1 MAGVC
6 TKKFGFLKEGSSQV
20 TMHRIQCKLAAMLK
34 FNFLIQ
40 NTDRRLRCALAACA
54 ILLMNHAVSA
64 QGMPRDSSF
73 SAWKVN
79 AIELQGRQW
88 NVSYESAWKESL
100 TTQWSFGLLAQ
111 DVAMSTEA
119 LAFYFDEWGNWGS
132 IPSEMTTEHRS
143 IYWSLNVRDYK
154 RKAAGGAIYTAATFR
169 HRYTAVELLETFE
182 LPVEAILPLYGVF
195 SDDPLNHTMRMHEIG
210 LGVELG
216 AQWTL
221 KNGLLLEAFVN
232 PFVRILARSL
242 ESTSLEGSEVDEL
255 HDARQKLHWR
265 YSSPVVLEHAYAA
278 KTGPW
283 LRFGLVLGFNF
294 NQNN

>member
-1 MAGVC
+1 
-6 TKKFGFLKEGSSQV
+6 
-20 TMHRIQCKLAAMLK
+20 MHRIQCKLSAMLK

-40 NTDRRLRCALAACA
+40 NTDRTSRCALAACA
-54 ILLMNHAVSA
+54 VLLMNHAISA

-79 AIELQGRQW
+79 AIELQVRQW

-100 TTQWSFGLLAQ
+100 TTQWSAGLLAQ
-111 DVAMSTEA
+111 DVTMSTEA

-132 IPSEMTTEHRS
+132 IPSQMATEHRS
-143 IYWSLNVRDYK
+143 VYWSLDVRDYK
-154 RKAAGGAIYTAATFR
+154 REAAGGAIYTAATFR
-169 HRYTAVELLETFE
+169 HRYTEVDLLETFE
-182 LPVEAILPLYGVF
+182 LPLEAILPLHGVF
-195 SDDPLNHTMRMHEIG
+195 SDEPLNHTMRMHEIG

-216 AQWTL
+216 AQWIL

-232 PFVRILARSL
+232 PFVRILARTLDSASL
-242 ESTSLEGSEVDEL
+242 EDSAVYQL

-265 YSSPVVLEHAYAA
+265 YSSPVVLENAYAA
-278 KTGPW
+278 KTGPG
-283 LRFGLVLGFNF
+283 LRFGLALGFDF

>member
-1 MAGVC
+1 
-6 TKKFGFLKEGSSQV
+6 
-20 TMHRIQCKLAAMLK
+20 MHRIQCKLSAMLK
-34 FNFLIQ
+34 FNFLTQ
-40 NTDRRLRCALAACA
+40 NTVKWSRRALAACA
-54 ILLMNHAVSA
+54 ILLMSHAVSA

-88 NVSYESAWKESL
+88 NVSCESAWKESL

-132 IPSEMTTEHRS
+132 IPSQMATEHRS
-143 IYWSLNVRDYK
+143 VYWSLDVRDYK
-154 RKAAGGAIYTAATFR
+154 REAAGGAIYTAATFR
-169 HRYTAVELLETFE
+169 HRYTAVELRETFE

-255 HDARQKLHWR
+255 NDAMQKLHWR
-265 YSSPVVLEHAYAA
+265 YSSPVVLENAYAA

-283 LRFGLVLGFNF
+283 LRFGLALGFRF